1 MSELS
6 ELLSKLCSVNKTS
19 TVSKFETKD
28 MNMKSRNRLISPMSE
43 NIADRD
49 YFSIKGI
56 YALLFVE
63 ISNQLYT

>member
-28 MNMKSRNRLISPMSE
+28 MNMKSSNRLI
-43 NIADRD
+43 IADVGE
-49 YFSIKGI
+49 YS
-56 YALLFVE
+56 
-63 ISNQLYT
+63 